1 MKTITIRIEDA
12 VLTKIDEQRGS
23 ATRSDY
29 IRNLLSSSLE
39 YRENASN
46 TKENTNEIK
55 EHTNVIGEN
64 TDVFDKNTQ
73 NDTSER
79 LIGTLQEEVNYLRSK
94 LDDIIK
100 LIHQE
105 QSLHLQ
111 TQRQLKSPEKGIAL
125 KSWWQFWKK

>member
-46 TKENTNEIK
+46 TKGNTNVIK
-55 EHTNVIGEN
+55 EHTDVIGEN
-64 TDVFDKNTQ
+64 TNVLDKNTK
-73 NDTSER
+73 NDATDK
-79 LIGTLQEEVNYLRSK
+79 LIETLQGETNYLRSK
-94 LDDIIK
+94 LDDMIK
-100 LIHQE
+100 LINQE

-111 TQRQLKSPEKGIAL
+111 TQRQLKTPEKGIEV
-125 KSWWQFWKK
+125 KSWWQFWKR